1 MFKQLVRARLG
12 WLAALLVLGLA
23 ACETVEAPTAPELAP
38 TVVFGRIAAAPG
50 TTGPASTT
58 TPVLSNIVVSTDDGS
73 VTTVTDDHGSFRLE
87 VRAKDGR
94 VRVRFRRGSLDL
106 RLELSGLPEGGVYQ
120 LDLSLGEDDLTVL
133 SASDSDEA
141 DFDGIVT
148 AMEVTGDAPSRT
160 AVVQVEDDD
169 EAFVV
174 QVVEGETHFD
184 QDEDILSFE
193 AMVEAVLAGPVL
205 EVDGDG
211 SLQMDGSI
219 VAHEIEVEVE
229 EHDDDSHDDDPHD
242 DDSHDDDSDDDDSND
257 DDSDDDGDDDGS
269 NDAGDFDGSAS
280 LVAVTGD
287 APDRTTRITVTNLTG
302 TTTID
307 VVEGVTT
314 FDPLGDAVTF
324 DAMLMALMT
333 EGLAVEIEGDGAVQ
347 ADGTVVATSVKVETD
362 S

>member
-12 WLAALLVLGLA
+12 WLAALSVLGMA
-23 ACETVEAPTAPELAP
+23 ACETVEAPTVPELAP
-38 TVVFGRIAAAPG
+38 TVVFGRIAAASG
-50 TTGPASTT
+50 TTGPASAT
-58 TPVLSNIVVSTDDGS
+58 TPALSNIVVSTDDGR

-120 LDLSLGEDDLTVL
+120 LDLSLGDDDLTVL

-193 AMVEAVLAGPVL
+193 AMVEAVVAGAVL

-211 SLQMDGSI
+211 TLQMDGSI

-229 EHDDDSHDDDPHD
+229 EHDDDSHDDDSHD
-242 DDSHDDDSDDDDSND
+242 DDSHDDDSDDDDD
-257 DDSDDDGDDDGS
+257 DP

-287 APDRTTRITVTNLTG
+287 APARTARITLTKLAG

-324 DAMLMALMT
+324 DAMLTALMT
-333 EGLAVEIEGDGAVQ
+333 DGLAVEIEGDGAVQ
-347 ADGTVVATSVKVETD
+347 TDGTVLATSVKVETD
-362 S
+362 R